1 MSKQVVAKNAQ
12 KLGLVAYLCNP
23 STGKVEER
31 QEDHEFKDSLDY
43 TTSLGRPTYIEILS
57 E

>member
-1 MSKQVVAKNAQ
+1 M
-12 KLGLVAYLCNP
+12 VAYLCNP

-31 QEDHEFKDSLDY
+31 QGDYEFKDSLDY
-43 TTSLGRPTYIEILS
+43 TTSLGQSTYTEIVS